1 MFRNDTGTAA
11 SMGNACRSQID
22 IVRNRKYVF
31 VNYNLCAQG
40 DGSVSPFRWKGGV
53 PVVHI
58 YTYRVELVQIVE
70 VRGIFVDNVARSI
83 SAKRNR
89 FLQTFRNIL
98 ITFL

>member
-1 MFRNDTGTAA
+1 MSRNDTGTAA

-58 YTYRVELVQIVE
+58 YVYTYRVGLVQIVE
-70 VRGIFVDNVARSI
+70 VRGILVDNVARSI
-83 SAKRNR
+83 SA
-89 FLQTFRNIL
+89 
-98 ITFL
+98 